1 LAGPTPAIAS
11 IDFSAPDGRRGL
23 ESQAPRHRQHGQAE
37 GHPAMATITAAM
49 VKDLRESTGA
59 GMMDCK
65 AALTETGGDMT
76 AAQDWLRK
84 KGLSKAAKKAGRVA
98 AEGLISAVTKGTKGV
113 VVEVNSETDF
123 VARNEHFQGLVK
135 MIGQVALDVGADI
148 EKIKAAKIGNITVEA
163 AIADAIATIG
173 ENMTLRRAASLEVG
187 KGVVSSYIHNSV
199 IEGAGKMGVI
209 VALESAGKADELAT
223 LGRQLAMHVAAAN
236 PQAVE
241 PSGLPADLVKRE
253 KDVLADKYRQQ
264 GKPENMIEKIVES
277 GLKTFYKEV
286 CLLEQAF
293 IHDSG
298 KSVAQA
304 LKEAE
309 GKVGGPVKIAGFV
322 RYALGEGIEKQES
335 DFAAEVAAASG
346 KK

>member
-1 LAGPTPAIAS
+1 
-11 IDFSAPDGRRGL
+11 
-23 ESQAPRHRQHGQAE
+23 
-37 GHPAMATITAAM
+37 MATITAAM

-264 GKPENMIEKIVES
+264 GKPENVIEKIVES

-309 GKVGGPVKIAGFV
+309 GKVGAPVKIAGFV

>member
-1 LAGPTPAIAS
+1 
-11 IDFSAPDGRRGL
+11 
-23 ESQAPRHRQHGQAE
+23 
-37 GHPAMATITAAM
+37 MATITAAM

-65 AALTETGGDMT
+65 AALTESGGDMP

-98 AEGLISAVTKGTKGV
+98 AEGLIGAVTAGPKGV

-123 VARNEHFQGLVK
+123 VARNEQFQGLVK
-135 MIGQVALDVGADI
+135 MIAQVALDVGADV
-148 EKIKAAKIGNITVEA
+148 EKIKAAKVGSVTVET
-163 AIADAIATIG
+163 AISDAIATIG
-173 ENMTLRRAASLEVG
+173 ENMALRRAALLEVG
-187 KGVVSSYIHNSV
+187 KGVVSSYIHNAV
-199 IEGAGKMGVI
+199 VDGAGKMGVI
-209 VALESAGKADELAT
+209 VALESTGKTDELAQ
-223 LGRQLAMHVAAAN
+223 LGRQLAMHVAATN
-236 PQAVE
+236 PQALD
-241 PSGLPADLVKRE
+241 PTGLDPQLVRRE

-264 GKPENMIEKIVES
+264 GKAENVIEKIVES
-277 GLKTFYKEV
+277 GLKTYYKEV

-304 LKEAE
+304 VKEAE
-309 GKVGGPVKIAGFV
+309 GKIGAPVKVTGFV